1 MWHGNPSYNAQSFN
15 PKQNNRVGDLA
26 TIFHGGAAATSG
38 QQSSHVRDEPADEA
52 TCDGNDVV
60 LGGEGEPLGDWDIP
74 PEMGGPSHD
83 ADANM
88 MDVDGPEE
96 EEEEEEEAE
105 VEGGKPLEDG
115 SNMPMPHGQEDVQ
128 AMPEVRPSFILIFAA
143 LNISYSHP
151 RRSSILNPLR
161 LALTPACINPYHESS
176 NPVCRVTR
184 SIPSIPLSFLPA
196 PFIYFKHLNRLR
208 ILRSQCHNWWTQ
220 TFICIAINLNE
231 GQELS

>member
-1 MWHGNPSYNAQSFN
+1 MWHGNPSYDAQSFN

-26 TIFHGGAAATSG
+26 TIFHGGVAATSG
-38 QQSSHVRDEPADEA
+38 QQSSHVWDEPADEA

-161 LALTPACINPYHESS
+161 SALTPRLHQ
-176 NPVCRVTR
+176 
-184 SIPSIPLSFLPA
+184 PLP
-196 PFIYFKHLNRLR
+196 
-208 ILRSQCHNWWTQ
+208 
-220 TFICIAINLNE
+220 
-231 GQELS
+231 